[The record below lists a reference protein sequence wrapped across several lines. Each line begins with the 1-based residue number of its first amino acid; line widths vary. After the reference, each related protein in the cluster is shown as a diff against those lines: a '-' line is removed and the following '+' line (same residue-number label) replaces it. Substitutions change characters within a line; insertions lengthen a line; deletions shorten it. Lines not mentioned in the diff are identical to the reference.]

1 MVELLIFEDQFYV
14 LNLEITEYGML
25 EYRQRVI
32 CCGSCVF
39 DNYDCNSMHGIDS
52 KQYCTIRIW

>member
-1 MVELLIFEDQFYV
+1 MFKDRFDV

-25 EYRQRVI
+25 EYRQRSI

-39 DNYDCNSMHGIDS
+39 DDYDCNSMHKIDI
-52 KQYCTIRIW
+52 KQYCMTRIW